1 MSLLGRPTAATRAL
15 VLRAWPCGETSVI
28 ASLLSGDLGF
38 VKVLAKGARQPRSR
52 LRPLVEPGR
61 LVEVEF
67 SLDPNRELQYLRGG
81 GVVLDAL
88 GEGATLERTAYLLA
102 ALELV
107 DRCRPA
113 ASGAG
118 DGAEA
123 VLFGVCEEFLG
134 VLSSPTCGEPAV
146 LFFAFEWRL
155 LDRHGTAPQVQACSC
170 CGRDGD
176 DLEAGVAWFLPA
188 EGGVVCGECA
198 AGGTAAGARPVGP
211 EALALLR
218 GVATASLAEL
228 AVPGVDPAVRREAGT
243 LLHRFLGY
251 HLPGYRL
258 PAALDLLRSGK
269 DRRG

>member
-28 ASLLSGDLGF
+28 ASLLCGELGF
-38 VKVLAKGARQPRSR
+38 VKVVAKGARQPRSR

-67 SLDPNRELQYLRGG
+67 SLDPTRELQYLRGG
-81 GVVLDAL
+81 GVVLDTL
-88 GEGATLERTAYLLA
+88 GGRATLERTAYLLA

-118 DGAEA
+118 DGAEEA
-123 VLFGVCEEFLG
+123 LFGVCEEFLG
-134 VLSSPTCGEPAV
+134 VLSSPTCSDPAV

-155 LDRHGTAPQVQACSC
+155 LDRHGTAPQVECCSC
-170 CGRDGD
+170 CGCGGA
-176 DLEAGVAWFLPA
+176 DLQAGAVWFLPA
-188 EGGVVCGECA
+188 EGGIVCGSCA
-198 AGGTAAGARPVGP
+198 RGGTAAGARPVGP
-211 EALALLR
+211 EALALVRRVATGKLA
-218 GVATASLAEL
+218 GVAAGAAEPSL
-228 AVPGVDPAVRREAGT
+228 RREAGT

-258 PAALDLLRSGK
+258 PAALDLLRTGK